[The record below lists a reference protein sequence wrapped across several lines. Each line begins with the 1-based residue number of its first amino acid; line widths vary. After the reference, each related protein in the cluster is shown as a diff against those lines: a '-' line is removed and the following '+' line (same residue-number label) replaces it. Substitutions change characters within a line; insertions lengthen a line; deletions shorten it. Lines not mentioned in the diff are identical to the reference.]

1 MPVLDPIRVFISHAW
16 GYNDEYYAMQRHLL
30 SAPDFPVQIVSSPE
44 HDRLDNR
51 AQLEEKLRGQ
61 MAAADV
67 VVVLA
72 GLFVAHGDWLQHQLG
87 EAARLGKP
95 IIAVKPWS
103 RGRRVPAAVQA
114 AATVVHD
121 WQTDLIVGSIRAL
134 ARSKASTGTSLQAA

>member
-30 SAPDFPVQIVSSPE
+30 SAADFQAQIVSSPE
-44 HDRLDNR
+44 HDPLDTR
-51 AQLEEKLRGQ
+51 AALEDRLRGQ
-61 MAAADV
+61 MAPADV

-72 GLFVAHGDWLQHQLG
+72 GMYAAHGDWLQHELG

-103 RGRRVPAAVQA
+103 RGKRVPAAVQGA
-114 AATVVHD
+114 AAVVHD
-121 WQTDLIVGSIRAL
+121 WQTELIIGSIRAL
-134 ARSKASTGTSLQAA
+134 ARSMASTNAPLQAA